1 MTPGLGRW
9 LVLISS
15 SESVRLP
22 PTLRFHTLHLTSLH
36 GARAGAT
43 LQSVSSAFTLKA
55 KLQSLIWQQSLGGT
69 VGFSSA
75 LSLAFLLCSLLS
87 LFLFFICYKQKNS
100 VVQFAGGTSS
110 LEIAAL
116 IIPDCLLCWEYVK
129 FWKEEGLGEMEHQ

>member
-1 MTPGLGRW
+1 MTQGQGRW

-15 SESVRLP
+15 SDSVRLP

-55 KLQSLIWQQSLGGT
+55 KLQSLIWQQSLVGT

-75 LSLAFLLCSLLS
+75 LSLAFLLCSFLS
-87 LFLFFICYKQKNS
+87 PFLSFTCYKQKNNVLQCS
-100 VVQFAGGTSS
+100 SQCDDLMNRTCHTSRQWLNLLVV
-110 LEIAAL
+110 
-116 IIPDCLLCWEYVK
+116 PVH
-129 FWKEEGLGEMEHQ
+129 WKYQL

>member
-1 MTPGLGRW
+1 MQRALSTHYDSEVRKGAVGAYMTQGLGRW

-15 SESVRLP
+15 SNSVRLP

-55 KLQSLIWQQSLGGT
+55 KLQSLIWQQSLVGT

-75 LSLAFLLCSLLS
+75 LSLAFFP
-87 LFLFFICYKQKNS
+87 LFLPLHPPPFLY
-100 VVQFAGGTSS
+100 
-110 LEIAAL
+110 
-116 IIPDCLLCWEYVK
+116 LL
-129 FWKEEGLGEMEHQ
+129 